1 MEGRQILDV
10 VLITNGAINSR
21 IKSSNNKIIYKLD
34 IEKVYNLHQRRIAFA
49 YVHFNP
55 RREIEKKGCILVFD
69 LKTPHFQNIFNFFPC
84 K

>member
-34 IEKVYNLHQRRIAFA
+34 IEKVYNLHQRHIAFA

-55 RREIEKKGCILVFD
+55 RRETEKKDVF
-69 LKTPHFQNIFNFFPC
+69 
-84 K
+84 